1 MAENENHK
9 KSQLK
14 GKNTKKMYLLVTWDV
29 NENFTKLQGEGRM
42 VRNKVLTPTSDR
54 VTLHAFARWLV
65 SSKRV
70 LGQFRHA
77 NTTHGF
83 DNAR

>member
-14 GKNTKKMYLLVTWDV
+14 GKNTKKMYLLVTW
-29 NENFTKLQGEGRM
+29 EGRTKKFTKLQGEWRM
-42 VRNKVLTPTSDR
+42 VRKLLTPTSDR

-65 SSKRV
+65 SSKRG
-70 LGQFRHA
+70 LGQFRYA